1 MEFSRFGRKMTSN
14 AGILSLMDD
23 LGKALLSGGEN
34 MIMMGGGNPG
44 VVPEFRETVQ
54 QRLRTI
60 CDDSRLFH
68 QLTGVYGPL
77 CGDHGFVEGL
87 ASLLKREHGWDVGP
101 ENICLTNGSQTAFF
115 YLFNLFGGLYEDGL
129 RKKICLPLAPE
140 YIGYADLGL
149 EEELF
154 VTTRPRIEYLDDGM
168 FKYRVDFDELAIG
181 DDIGAICVSRPTN
194 PTGNVVTD
202 REVEKLSKLAE
213 EKNIPLIIDSAYG
226 LPFPCMVYTDAR
238 PVWNKNTIVCLSLSK
253 LGLPAIRTGI
263 VVADENVVKALGSMN
278 AIMSLTP
285 TSVGATLMREI
296 VKSGEIG
303 KISHDLIQPFYKG
316 KMENA
321 LGAVREQFADIP
333 CRIHKPEGA
342 MFLWLWFEDLPISS
356 LELYERLK
364 KRGVLVVSGHY
375 FFPGLRSAWKHKDEC
390 LRVTY
395 AQDDDAIRRGIA
407 IIAEEVKKAYST
419 STP

>member
-1 MEFSRFGRKMTSN
+1 
-14 AGILSLMDD
+14 
-23 LGKALLSGGEN
+23 
-34 MIMMGGGNPG
+34 
-44 VVPEFRETVQ
+44 
-54 QRLRTI
+54 
-60 CDDSRLFH
+60 
-68 QLTGVYGPL
+68 
-77 CGDHGFVEGL
+77 
-87 ASLLKREHGWDVGP
+87 
-101 ENICLTNGSQTAFF
+101 
-115 YLFNLFGGLYEDGL
+115 
-129 RKKICLPLAPE
+129 
-140 YIGYADLGL
+140 
-149 EEELF
+149 
-154 VTTRPRIEYLDDGM
+154 M
-168 FKYRVDFDELAIG
+168 FKYRVDFDELSIG

-202 REVEKLSKLAE
+202 REVEKLSCLAE

-238 PVWNKNTIVCLSLSK
+238 PIWNKNTIVCLSLSK

-263 VVADENVVKALGSMN
+263 VVADEKVVKALGSMN

-296 VKSGEIG
+296 IKSGEIG
-303 KISHDLIQPFYKG
+303 RISHDLIQPFYKK

-321 LGAVREQFADIP
+321 VEAVREQFGDIA

-342 MFLWLWFEDLPISS
+342 MFLWIWFENLPVSS

-375 FFPGLRSAWKHKDEC
+375 FFPGLQGKWKHKDEC

-407 IIAEEVKKAYST
+407 IIAEEVKKAYAEVII
-419 STP
+419 